1 MAALQKNFEKEQ
13 EELVSEFFKDQLRF
27 KQNSIESQIF
37 FENQINGKAFLSIK
51 RLEEADKRFQN
62 LSENIITSSVVCR
75 DRNEETCKK
84 KNVELNVATEEVFKN
99 FRKAWT
105 EEKNED
111 YVYVLNKVQNE
122 HKAILENRKKVLA
135 LRVSKSP

>member
-13 EELVSEFFKDQLRF
+13 EELVSQFFKDKLRF
-27 KQNSIESQIF
+27 KQNSIESQFF
-37 FENQINGKAFLSIK
+37 FENQINGKGFLSIK

-84 KNVELNVATEEVFKN
+84 KNVKLNVATEEVFKN

>member
-13 EELVSEFFKDQLRF
+13 EELVSQFFKDKLRF

-37 FENQINGKAFLSIK
+37 FENQINGKGFLSIK

-122 HKAILENRKKVLA
+122 HKAILENRKRVLA
-135 LRVSKSP
+135 LKVSKSS